1 MYVLAAAILWGTTGT
16 AQALAP
22 AGTPP
27 LAVGAVRMAVG
38 GVALLG
44 LAAARGALRGGA
56 RWPPLATALAA
67 GTMAAYQP
75 LFFAG
80 VARTGV
86 AVGTI
91 VAIGSAPVFAGILG
105 RAIRGDQ
112 PGRRWRIST
121 ALAVLGCALLVAASG
136 TVGVDGLGVL
146 LALAAGLA
154 YAGFAVS
161 SKGLLEDHPPDAVTA
176 VVFCL
181 AALLLAP
188 IWLWADL
195 RWLAQPRGLA
205 VALHL
210 GLVATAVAYTLFA
223 RGLRVVPVATAV
235 SLSLAEP
242 LTAGLLGMVVLGER
256 LTMVAVL
263 GAGLMLAGLVTLAT
277 GTEGTEGERE

>member
-1 MYVLAAAILWGTTGT
+1 
-16 AQALAP
+16 
-22 AGTPP
+22 
-27 LAVGAVRMAVG
+27 MAVG

-112 PGRRWRIST
+112 PGRRWRIAT

-136 TVGVDGLGVL
+136 TISVDALGVL

-161 SKGLLEDHPPDAVTA
+161 SKGLLEGHPPDAVTA

-205 VALHL
+205 AALHL

-242 LTAGLLGMVVLGER
+242 LTAALLGIVVLGER

-263 GAGLMLAGLVTLAT
+263 GAGLMLAGLVALAT
-277 GTEGTEGERE
+277 GTEGTEGGRE